1 MSPSE
6 RPLVI
11 GHRGAS
17 ADAPE
22 NTALAFTTALEQ
34 GADWVELDVRL
45 SSDGSLIVNHDPWYR
60 DGRTVWST
68 PFSDAPDATLV
79 LSGAM
84 DACTGMGV
92 NVEIKN
98 SPDDL
103 ADGTWSLDVVDATVD
118 VLSGLDP
125 TVLSNVLVSSFDFAT
140 IERVKALAPTVATGY
155 LVFDLSAQ
163 PDALDLAAGGGHQ
176 ALHPWDPF
184 VTPELLADCHGRGLL
199 VNTWTVD
206 DPERWSALA
215 AMGVDGIVTN
225 TPGLLVRA
233 LR

>member
-11 GHRGAS
+11 AHRGAS
-17 ADAPE
+17 ADVPE

-68 PFSDAPDATLV
+68 PFADAPDATLV
-79 LSGAM
+79 LAGAM
-84 DACTGMGV
+84 AACAGMGV

-103 ADGTWSLDVVDATVD
+103 ADGTWGLDVVDATVELLLD
-118 VLSGLDP
+118 LDP
-125 TVLSNVLVSSFDFAT
+125 AVLGEVLVSSFDFAT
-140 IERVKALAPTVATGY
+140 IERVKALAPAVATGY
-155 LVFDLSAQ
+155 LVFDLSKQ
-163 PDALDLAAGGGHQ
+163 TNALDLAADGGHQ
-176 ALHPWDPF
+176 ALHPW
-184 VTPELLADCHGRGLL
+184 VTPELLADCHARGLL

-206 DPERWSALA
+206 DPERWTALA

-225 TPGLLVRA
+225 TPGLLVEA